1 MNGAW
6 VGVHVDPEEVVEQ
19 LRKCRRSQLDML
31 RSEISVFR
39 DIKDREIHVY
49 SDSGRMTRPL
59 LIVEN
64 ARNSQMEEEY
74 DMDFGMD
81 EARPVQT
88 LALKKDDIA
97 KLEEV
102 GPLPPQH

>member
-1 MNGAW
+1 
-6 VGVHVDPEEVVEQ
+6 
-19 LRKCRRSQLDML
+19 
-31 RSEISVFR
+31 
-39 DIKDREIHVY
+39 
-49 SDSGRMTRPL
+49 MTRPL